1 MPKVSKKVV
10 KINHLDDKT
19 AKLRKLLK
27 NEDPLAQ
34 DLSFLL
40 DDMSQWV
47 NVRFEMQPK
56 NKTIT
61 LRMSEDL
68 LVAIKTQA
76 KKQGIDY
83 QKWIRAKLAAALKV
97 S

>member
-1 MPKVSKKVV
+1 MPKVNKKP
-10 KINHLDDKT
+10 KKKLTDKT
-19 AKLRKLLK
+19 DKLRKILK
-27 NEDPLAQ
+27 KSDPLAQ

-47 NVRFEMQPK
+47 NVRFEMRPK
-56 NKTIT
+56 DKTIT

-68 LVAIKTQA
+68 LLAIKAQA

-83 QKWIRAKLAAALKV
+83 QKWIRAKLAAALKA